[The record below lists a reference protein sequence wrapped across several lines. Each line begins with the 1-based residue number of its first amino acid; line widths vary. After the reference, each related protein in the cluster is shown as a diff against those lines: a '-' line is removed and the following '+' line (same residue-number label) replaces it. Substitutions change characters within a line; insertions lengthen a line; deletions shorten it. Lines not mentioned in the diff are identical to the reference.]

1 MGGWDLDQAAKKA
14 LSLRGILGG
23 AVDVRIT
30 GRHMS
35 VTNAMKEYA
44 AEKSQRLERY
54 YDQIQDVEIVIDNE
68 GDRRLVEMIIHA
80 RRGGRF
86 VGHTEHED
94 AYAAVDLLIDKMERQ
109 LTKQKEKLKLRK
121 RSGDSGRVGSELA
134 AAEAAKASVDEE
146 EEETYQDVVDR
157 TEM

>member
-1 MGGWDLDQAAKKA
+1 M
-14 LSLRGILGG
+14 
-23 AVDVRIT
+23 DVRIT

-54 YDQIQDVEIVIDNE
+54 YDQIQTVEIVIDNE
-68 GDRRLVEMIIHA
+68 GDRRLVEMIIHV
-80 RRGGRF
+80 RRGGRI

-109 LTKQKEKLKLRK
+109 LTKHKEKLKLRK
-121 RSGDSGRVGSELA
+121 RTGDSGRIGAELA
-134 AAEAAKASVDEE
+134 AAEAAKAPVSEE
-146 EEETYQDVVDR
+146 EEETYQDVVDK